1 MCILSPPRWPA
12 GRRRSIIAI
21 HVTIHIVKLCVGAD
35 SVEDLAEWQVGQVKR
50 AKTEKRK
57 YIAPVC
63 GTRMW
68 PKRADDVLAGG
79 SLYWV
84 IKGVISV
91 RQRIVAIDHVT
102 DNHGPRCGLYL
113 DAELVRTAPQ
123 PRRAFQGWRYLEPKD
138 APADLGSA
146 QGGAELPEHLRRQ
159 LVELGAW

>member
-1 MCILSPPRWPA
+1 M
-12 GRRRSIIAI
+12 
-21 HVTIHIVKLCVGAD
+21 TIHIVKLCVGAD
-35 SVEDLAEWQVGQVKR
+35 SVEDLAEWQIDQIKR
-50 AKTEKRK
+50 AKKAKAKRV
-57 YIAPVC
+57 APHC

-68 PKRADDVLAGG
+68 PKRVEDVLAGG

-102 DNHGPRCGLYL
+102 DHHGARCGLYL
-113 DAELVRTAPQ
+113 DAHLQRTVPQ
-123 PRRAFQGWRYLEPKD
+123 PRRAFQGWRYLDPKD
-138 APADLGSA
+138 APADLAAA